1 MAFTMETSRTADA
14 AKLAVLWRDRDKQPP
29 AAGGGG
35 SVPDHFVEDVFEG
48 GILPEVIPLPAGPP
62 TTNPDGSTTPG
73 VVPEPTLVN
82 HKTPY
87 TDAKAPQ
94 LVSIYAAVQELRRIV
109 ASPAQHDPT
118 DPLYPLTVPS
128 ADGGVAATS
137 DYFGDG
143 IRSTFADLR
152 ALTHGRGSV
161 FGGPDGTQDRV
172 EALRAANKSILDVL
186 LDLRAATF
194 GVFGPELTERIR
206 DWIEANG
213 VADRI
218 PGINS
223 GLLGAIESL
232 LGAVDTLSRS
242 LKFIDEQVLGTRVI
256 PQLETAQKDIV
267 SAEKRIRDLEERQS
281 QLESRVGQ
289 LESGTSGQ

>member
-1 MAFTMETSRTADA
+1 MAYTMETSRTADA
-14 AKLAVLWRDRDKQPP
+14 AKLAVLWRDRDKKQPGV
-29 AAGGGG
+29 GGGG
-35 SVPDHFVEDVFEG
+35 SVPDHFVEDIFEG
-48 GILPEVIPLPAGPP
+48 GILDEVIPPPAGPP

-82 HKTPY
+82 HKTVY

-94 LVSIYAAVQELRRIV
+94 LVSLFAAVQDLR
-109 ASPAQHDPT
+109 AAFSSPTRPGAPGPT
-118 DPLYPLTVPS
+118 DALHPL
-128 ADGGVAATS
+128 AEDAAGQ
-137 DYFGDG
+137 DENPFFGPDLQ
-143 IRSTFADLR
+143 TTLADLR
-152 ALTHGRGSV
+152 ALTHGRGFA
-161 FGGPDGTQDRV
+161 FGGPDGMQDRV

-186 LDLRAATF
+186 LDLRTAAF
-194 GVFGPELTERIR
+194 GAFGPEMTERIR

-213 VADRI
+213 VADRV

-223 GLLGAIESL
+223 GLLGAIE
-232 LGAVDTLSRS
+232 DLSRR
-242 LKFIDEQVLGTRVI
+242 LMFIDEQVLGTRVI

-281 QLESRVGQ
+281 QLEARIGV